1 MAKSTS
7 ENAAEPGFEAILK
20 RLEDI
25 VQKLESD
32 QPSLDDSL
40 ALFEEGMVLAR
51 KGESVLAS
59 AEARIEKVLA
69 VGQDGSVDSEPLPPM
84 E

>member
-51 KGESVLAS
+51 KGESVLTS

-69 VGQDGSVDSEPLPPM
+69 VGQDGAVDSEPLPPM
-84 E
+84 D

>member
-51 KGESVLAS
+51 KGESVLVS